1 MRVREVAMIEA
12 MRDEARRLFAGAVA
26 AADPGRAVTR
36 ALEAAPVA
44 GTRVWAVAVGKAARA
59 MAEAAITHLDPL
71 NSETGSMGAG
81 RATASGAHRG
91 MGARPTIEA
100 RKLAISGRKSGAI
113 AKLALSAEES
123 GLMASGGRVAG
134 MIVVTNAENAAPLN
148 GAEVHVAGHPVPDA
162 GGLKAAEAVEAMLAR
177 TSPGDVVLALISGG
191 GSALLPAPVAGVSL
205 AEKAEAS
212 RLMLGAGLDITE
224 MNSVRQHLSRLKG
237 GGLARA
243 AAPARVVALIL
254 SDVIGDDLRVVAS
267 GPTVAP
273 ICARAKARKLLQARG
288 LWERMPG
295 AVRAALEREEAE
307 APVPAAENRL
317 IGSNRMSLDA
327 VVAASGAELWSD
339 RLTGDV
345 GAAADWLVARM
356 RAAPAGRVLAVCGG
370 ETTVTLRGQGRGGR
384 NQELAL
390 RVAVGLEGPAR
401 PWVFLSGGTDGRDG
415 PTEAA
420 GGLVDGGTL
429 GRIAAA
435 GGDWRALLAENDS
448 NRALTLAGDL
458 LVTGGTGTNV
468 ADVQIVILG

>member
-1 MRVREVAMIEA
+1 MIEA
-12 MRDEARRLFAGAVA
+12 MRDEARRLFEVAVA
-26 AADPGRAVTR
+26 AADPGRAVGR
-36 ALEAAPVA
+36 SLEAAPVA
-44 GTRVWAVAVGKAARA
+44 GERVWVVAVGKAARA
-59 MAEAAITHLDPL
+59 MAEAAKRHLDPSSAESGPIAFRGAAASSASEGRASAPEGRDRRRVGDSGNL
-71 NSETGSMGAG
+71 ASSETKYGPIADLAPSAADSGS
-81 RATASGAHRG
+81 
-91 MGARPTIEA
+91 
-100 RKLAISGRKSGAI
+100 I
-113 AKLALSAEES
+113 AA
-123 GLMASGGRVAG
+123 GGRVAG
-134 MIVVTNAENAAPLN
+134 MIVVTNAENAETLD
-148 GAEVHVAGHPVPDA
+148 GAEVHVAGHPVPDE
-162 GGLKAAEAVEAMLAR
+162 GGLRAAQAVEAMLAR
-177 TSPGDVVLALISGG
+177 TAPGDVVLALISGG
-191 GSALLPAPVAGVSL
+191 GSALLPAPVEGVSL
-205 AEKAEAS
+205 ADKAEAN
-212 RLMLGAGLDITE
+212 RLMLGAGLDITG

-237 GGLARA
+237 GGLAR

-273 ICARAKARKLLQARG
+273 ICTRTEARALLRDHD
-288 LWERMPG
+288 LWERMPE
-295 AVRAALEREEAE
+295 AVRAALARGGED
-307 APVPAAENRL
+307 APPPAAENRL

-327 VVAASGAELWSD
+327 VVAESGAEVWSD

-370 ETTVTLRGQGRGGR
+370 ETTVILRGQGRGGR

-390 RVAVGLEGPAR
+390 RVAAGMEGVAR

-435 GGDWRALLAENDS
+435 GGDWRALLADNDS
-448 NRALTLAGDL
+448 NRALALAGDL